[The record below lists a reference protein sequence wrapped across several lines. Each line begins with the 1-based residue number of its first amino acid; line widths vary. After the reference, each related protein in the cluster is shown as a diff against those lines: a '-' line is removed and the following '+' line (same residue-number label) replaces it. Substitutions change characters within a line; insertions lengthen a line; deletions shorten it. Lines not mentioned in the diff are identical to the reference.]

1 MKTQDRIN
9 KDFMIALKGGERD
22 KKTFLGLVRTEIILN
37 EGRGIEATDE
47 NVIKVLKK
55 LAKSIKE
62 NIDNGDQ
69 DAEQELKW
77 LSPYLPILMSEGD
90 IAGELDL
97 FLSTCPA
104 EDMTIGSIMK
114 YFNANFKGQ
123 VDNKILSAL
132 IRETI

>member
-77 LSPYLPILMSEGD
+77 LSPYLPKLMSESE
-90 IAGELDL
+90 IQKELHL

-104 EDMTIGSIMK
+104 DKMNIGYIMGH
-114 YFNANFKGQ
+114 FNKNFSGKI
-123 VDNKILSAL
+123 DNKILSGL
-132 IRETI
+132 IREMI